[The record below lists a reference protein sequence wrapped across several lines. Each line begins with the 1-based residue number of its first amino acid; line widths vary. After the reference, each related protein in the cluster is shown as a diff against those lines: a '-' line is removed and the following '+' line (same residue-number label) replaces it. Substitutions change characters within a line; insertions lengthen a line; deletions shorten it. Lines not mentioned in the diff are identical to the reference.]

1 MCSFE
6 ITMNPFRK
14 LITSFYRQD
23 DPGSARD
30 ASAKISETAV
40 KKFIVRLGN
49 QEVGNLRHGNGQW
62 LFEYTKEFIA
72 LVEQGK
78 AKQIIGF
85 PITDKSYI
93 SPTLWPFFRI
103 RLPGNYIKAEL
114 GRDNIEEVELL
125 EKYGRRSI
133 LNPYEVALVG

>member
-1 MCSFE
+1 
-6 ITMNPFRK
+6 MNPFRK

-23 DPGSARD
+23 ESVSANEN
-30 ASAKISETAV
+30 AVSNSETEV

-49 QEVGNLRHGNGQW
+49 EEIGNLRHGNGQW
-62 LFEYTKEFIA
+62 LFEYTDVFIER
-72 LVEQGK
+72 VKQGK
-78 AKQIIGF
+78 AKPIIGF
-85 PITDKSYI
+85 PITDKAYI